1 MSEKNTDYYM
11 QKAYESIFNH
21 EYHTETN
28 PIFNGLIPDGWDIIN
43 DTLIIIENKRL
54 IKEGYKEQKCEC
66 CGMTEWL
73 GEPIPLELH
82 HIDGNKQN
90 HQLSIYKCFAKI
102 AIQ

>member
-1 MSEKNTDYYM
+1 MHNVTFDKYCKLFGIQKFRRERCKLRYPLDDILNGKYTYY
-11 QKAYESIFNH
+11 STSH
-21 EYHTETN
+21 
-28 PIFNGLIPDGWDIIN
+28 L
-43 DTLIIIENKRL
+43 NKRL

-90 HQLSIYKCFAKI
+90 HQLSIYKCFAQI